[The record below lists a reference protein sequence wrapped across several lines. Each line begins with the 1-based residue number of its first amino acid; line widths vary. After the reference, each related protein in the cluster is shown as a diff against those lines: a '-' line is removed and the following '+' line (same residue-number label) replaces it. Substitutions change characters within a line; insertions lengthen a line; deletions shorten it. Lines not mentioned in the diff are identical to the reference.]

1 MSTLQIVFLAS
12 VFSVFALAVLFRIE
26 RKRGKRF
33 GEYLRIRTDFFV
45 LKATKYVHTALNY
58 TGRDFIRQVIHYLF
72 HTVLRSVLEF
82 TKRAE
87 KGLRNVI
94 RINKTLAKR
103 AEQESVTRTK
113 LEEVA
118 LHKVATA
125 LTEDEKRIRREKEL
139 RGHPHQ

>member
-12 VFSVFALAVLFRIE
+12 VFSVFALALLFRIE
-26 RKRGKRF
+26 RKRGMRF
-33 GEYLRIRTDFFV
+33 GEHLRIRTDFIV
-45 LKATKYVHTALNY
+45 LKATKCVHTALNY

-72 HTVLRSVLEF
+72 HTMLRSGLEF

-87 KGLRNVI
+87 KGLRNVM

-103 AEQESVTRTK
+103 AERESVTRTK

>member
-1 MSTLQIVFLAS
+1 MITLLTVFLTS
-12 VFSVFALAVLFRIE
+12 VFSVLAFALLFRVE
-26 RKRGKRF
+26 RIRGKRF
-33 GEYLRIRTDFFV
+33 GEHLRIRADFVV

-58 TGRDFIRQVIHYLF
+58 TGRDFIRQVVHYFF
-72 HTVLRSVLEF
+72 HTILHSVLEF

-103 AEQESVTRTK
+103 AERESVTRTK
-113 LEEVA
+113 LEEIA